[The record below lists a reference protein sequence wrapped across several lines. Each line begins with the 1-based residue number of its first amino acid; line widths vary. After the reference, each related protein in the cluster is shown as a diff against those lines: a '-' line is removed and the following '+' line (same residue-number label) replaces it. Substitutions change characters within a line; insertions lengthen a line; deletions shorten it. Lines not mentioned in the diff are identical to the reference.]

1 LAFAALQQSLLM
13 CTFVGSEDK
22 AAWGRM
28 LAKEQVVAR
37 IARLFEDEL
46 GATDVGPDT
55 HFIFSG
61 GDSLNAESLVVA
73 LGAEFGVPL
82 KTAALLDAPTPREM
96 AELILGLIKQNV
108 SA

>member
-1 LAFAALQQSLLM
+1 
-13 CTFVGSEDK
+13 
-22 AAWGRM
+22 
-28 LAKEQVVAR
+28 
-37 IARLFEDEL
+37 
-46 GATDVGPDT
+46 
-55 HFIFSG
+55 
-61 GDSLNAESLVVA
+61 LNAESLVVA